1 MLYNRRNFIRL
12 SSTGLILPLMGHLK
26 SFGHTPGDG
35 KITLTREALRIHRDA
50 LVIDG
55 HNDLADKILKKG
67 FGSLEDFSLK
77 DPQPELQTD
86 IPRLR
91 KGGVDAQVWVAYVS
105 PDYMITGG
113 GHEACLE
120 QINLIRKLVGM
131 HGDDLELATTSSGI
145 EGICREGKI
154 ASLIGV
160 EGGHAIENSLENLA
174 TYYQLGV
181 RYMTLTHNGTTDW
194 ADASYD
200 RPRHGGLSEFGE
212 EVVRE
217 MNRLG
222 MLVDVS
228 HTSDDTVRDVL
239 RVCSAPVIA
248 SHSSAYALC
257 PSRRNLKDELIG
269 GIAATG
275 GMVMVNFYP
284 VFIHPDGAAVESR
297 YIEKTMELKELGL
310 SVEEFNREMDAW
322 EKEQSSMPSCT
333 PAHVV
338 DHIEHIIGV
347 AGIDHVGL
355 GSDYDGI
362 TYGPDQMPD
371 VSGFPYITQV
381 LYDRG
386 YGEPEIKKILGGN
399 FLRVLSAAEERKKEL
414 LK

>member
-1 MLYNRRNFIRL
+1 
-12 SSTGLILPLMGHLK
+12 MGHLQCCRPAHRK
-26 SFGHTPGDG
+26 G
-35 KITLTREALRIHRDA
+35 KIILSDEALRIHRDA

-55 HNDLADKILKKG
+55 HNDLADKILKNG
-67 FGSLEDFSLK
+67 LGSLENFSLN

-91 KGGVDAQVWVAYVS
+91 KGGVDAQFWVAYIS

-113 GHEACLE
+113 GREACLE
-120 QINLIRKLVGM
+120 QINLIRKLVEM
-131 HGDDLELATTSSGI
+131 HGEDLELALTTADINRISQQ
-145 EGICREGKI
+145 GKI

-160 EGGHAIENSLENLA
+160 EGGHAIENSLENLSA
-174 TYYQLGV
+174 YFELGA
-181 RYMTLTHNGTTDW
+181 RYMTLTHNGTTGW

-200 RPRHGGLSEFGE
+200 EPRHGGLSGFGE

-248 SHSSAYALC
+248 SHSSAHAIC
-257 PSRRNLKDELIG
+257 PSRRNLNDELIKGIAGTG
-269 GIAATG
+269 GI
-275 GMVMVNFYP
+275 VMVNFFP
-284 VFIHPDGAAVESR
+284 LFINPDGAAVEAL
-297 YIEKTMELKELGL
+297 YIEKTGELEKLGL
-310 SVEEFNREMDAW
+310 PLDEFHRELDAW
-322 EKEQSSMPSCT
+322 EKEQPPRPPCT
-333 PAHVV
+333 AFQVA
-338 DHIEHIIGV
+338 DHIEHIIEV

-355 GSDYDGI
+355 GSDFDGI
-362 TYGPDQMPD
+362 SYGPDQMPD

-386 YGEPEIKKILGGN
+386 YSENEIRKVLGEN
-399 FLRVLSAAEERKKEL
+399 FLRVFSGATPPALSL
-414 LK
+414 

>member
-12 SSTGLILPLMGHLK
+12 ASTGIILPLMGQLK
-26 SFGHTPGDG
+26 GCGHHPGNG
-35 KITLTREALRIHRDA
+35 KVILTDEALRIHRDA

-55 HNDLADKILKKG
+55 HNDLADKMLRLG
-67 FGSLEDFSLK
+67 LGSMENFSLN

-91 KGGVDAQVWVAYVS
+91 RGGVDAQFWVAYIS

-120 QINLIRKLVGM
+120 QVNLIRKLVEM
-131 HGDDLELATTSSGI
+131 NGDDLELALSAADINRITQQ
-145 EGICREGKI
+145 GKI

-160 EGGHAIENSLENLA
+160 EGGHAIENSLENLSA
-174 TYYQLGV
+174 YFELGA

-200 RPRHGGLSEFGE
+200 EPRHGGLSGFGE

-257 PSRRNLKDELIG
+257 PSRRNLTDELIRGIADTG
-269 GIAATG
+269 GI
-275 GMVMVNFYP
+275 VMVNFFP
-284 VFIHPDGAAVESR
+284 LFINPDGAPVEAR
-297 YIEKTMELKELGL
+297 YIEKTRELEKLGL
-310 SVEEFNREMDAW
+310 SPDELHREMDAW
-322 EKEQSSMPSCT
+322 EKEQPPRPSCT
-333 PAHVV
+333 PGQIV

-362 TYGPDQMPD
+362 SYGPVQMPD
-371 VSGFPYITQV
+371 VTGFPYITQV

-386 YGEPEIKKILGGN
+386 YSENEIKKVLGEN
-399 FLRVLSAAEERKKEL
+399 FMRVFSA
-414 LK
+414 